1 MPYWGGCQITGINA
15 DQIQSIFHE
24 LGGDTELTRNALP
37 HLMCG
42 YLLQKPL
49 HSALQSEDLQVLQF
63 FDRMSKL
70 RSGQRL
76 TFAAQNVFVQALQRS
91 DRFRTLFDQSKMGR
105 VGDVV
110 YERMWQTLNRS
121 VGLEE

>member
-1 MPYWGGCQITGINA
+1 
-15 DQIQSIFHE
+15 
-24 LGGDTELTRNALP
+24 
-37 HLMCG
+37 MCG